1 LDSIQPSHPDLSK
14 PRSVREILAT
24 VALLYAGSPLLFL
37 SLALAVVGPYELIV
51 FALTSTAPPVRR
63 SGSLET
69 SLVLLLIAFA
79 LVGPLV
85 SALYVHAL
93 AALREQQRPSI
104 ASVGMRAIKV
114 LPVVA
119 AAQIIAGITIGI
131 GFLLF
136 IIPGVWLAIRF
147 AVVAQVAALEE
158 TDWPGALQRS
168 GALTRHNYL
177 RIFALLLCV
186 SAFTVVLTRIG
197 VRIVGNNGTAAA
209 VVLGVVVATLTQSF
223 QALCTAV
230 LYFDLRARTPAA
242 VA

>member
-1 LDSIQPSHPDLSK
+1 LASINRSHPDLSR
-14 PRSVREILAT
+14 PRSVREILGT
-24 VALLYAGSPLLFL
+24 VASLYAGFPLLFL
-37 SLALAVVGPYELIV
+37 TLALAVVGPYELIV
-51 FALTSTAPPVRR
+51 LAVTSTAPLQR
-63 SGSLET
+63 SSSLET
-69 SLVLLLIAFA
+69 SIVLLLLAFA

-93 AALREQQRPSI
+93 AALTEQQRPSI
-104 ASVGMRAIKV
+104 ASVGQRAIRV

-136 IIPGVWLAIRF
+136 IIPGVILAIRF

-158 TDWPGALQRS
+158 TDWPGALHRS

-177 RIFALLLCV
+177 RIFTLLICV
-186 SAFTVVLTRIG
+186 SAFNIVLTQIG
-197 VRIVGNNGTAAA
+197 IRIVGNGGTAGA
-209 VVLGVVVATLTQSF
+209 VVLGVGIATLTQSF

-230 LYFDLRARTPAA
+230 LYFDLRARTSAA